1 MSDDIYKLLL
11 PENCY
16 SKTHGDDFFETYD
29 SHVNLCMAFV
39 EPVLKTLNYH
49 DSIDNVKS
57 MVKLHDI
64 GKLGSEF
71 QEAIK
76 MNKQQYIRHE
86 ELAFIKW
93 LDNYSNLKD
102 LKQPYILAILAHHKT
117 LIDDE
122 SAILIERFISN
133 RSDWKILSGKWLRIL
148 KRTTADR
155 VEAADRID
163 HEFLSALPL
172 IDILRTVDILASFT
186 SETIYIQYMK
196 KPEIKKSLYEAAF
209 SDISKELSCINIRTD
224 EIKYETISDDGKTVK
239 IGLSSP
245 VNSII
250 EYVRREKS

>member
-1 MSDDIYKLLL
+1 MNNDIYKLL
-11 PENCY
+11 PTEDCY
-16 SKTHGDDFFETYD
+16 SKTHGSDFFETYN
-29 SHVNLCMAFV
+29 SHINLCLAFLN
-39 EPVLKTLNYH
+39 PVLKALNYH
-49 DSIDNVKS
+49 NSIDDVKR
-57 MVKLHDI
+57 MVQLHDI
-64 GKLGSEF
+64 GKLGPEF

-76 MNKQQYIRHE
+76 MNKPQYIRHE

-102 LKQPYILAILAHHKT
+102 LKLPYILAILAHHKT

-122 SAILIERFISN
+122 SAILIEQFISN
-133 RSDWKILSGKWLRIL
+133 HPNWKKLSKEWLSII
-148 KRTTADR
+148 KRQR
-155 VEAADRID
+155 PERID

-186 SETIYIQYMK
+186 SETVYLQYMK

-239 IGLSSP
+239 IDLNSP